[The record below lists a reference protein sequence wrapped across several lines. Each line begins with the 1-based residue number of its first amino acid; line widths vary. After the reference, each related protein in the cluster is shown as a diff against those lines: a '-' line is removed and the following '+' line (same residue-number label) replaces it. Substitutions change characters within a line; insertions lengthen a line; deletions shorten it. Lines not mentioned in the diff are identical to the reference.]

1 MHNGGIMP
9 RYPARFL
16 LAALITAWTVD
27 IFFWMK
33 PVGINVLIWVIVV
46 LAGLAA
52 LLIFEKV
59 RPAWVNL
66 ALVIPILGL
75 AATAFTRR
83 EELTVFIGVA
93 LSLLGLVLLAATTRT
108 GNWVFYRMGDFIKAY
123 ALTWWAGVTRQA
135 AVFKRPAPVE
145 GAPAPSAGKRL
156 LRNVG
161 PVLIGLALAL
171 PLVAILSALLASAD
185 PIFSDRL
192 SEFFKLFDLQ
202 RLPEYIFRG
211 FYVLMLAYV
220 FTGVYLHAVLPARD
234 EARPD
239 PQQAWMKPFL
249 GFTEGNVVL
258 ICVDALF
265 AVFVILQFQY
275 FFGGSSNINVSG
287 YTFSEYAVRGF
298 NELVWVA
305 VISLLTY
312 LGLATL
318 AKRQGTGQRRTFS
331 VLSILLLGL
340 VLVILVSAWYR
351 LGLYE
356 QAYGF
361 TRLRTYTHIFIPWL
375 GGLLAVTILLE
386 LFNRRG
392 RFALALLAVMVGFGL
407 SFPILNVDA
416 FIARQNLG
424 RAARGLELDSFYL
437 KQLSTDAV
445 PVLLAEYTAAETSAE
460 VKAALGA
467 ELACRAAM
475 TAAEEP
481 RPWQGYNLS
490 ESRASR
496 LLAENAAG
504 WSTVSVRHNPD
515 TYPEWEVQVDGEW
528 QNCAYEGFM
537 D

>member
-1 MHNGGIMP
+1 MP
-9 RYPARFL
+9 RFPARFL
-16 LAALITAWTVD
+16 LAALLTAWTVD

-33 PVGINVLIWVIVV
+33 PVGINYLIWVVVV

-66 ALVIPILGL
+66 ALVIPILAL

-93 LSLLGLVLLAATTRT
+93 LSLLGLMLLAATTRT
-108 GNWVFYRMGDFIKAY
+108 GNWVFYRMGDVIKAF
-123 ALTWWAGVTRQA
+123 ALTWWAGVTRSPA
-135 AVFKRPAPVE
+135 LYKRSAPVE
-145 GAPAPSAGKRL
+145 GEAPAVGAGKRF

-161 PVLIGLALAL
+161 PVLLGLALAL
-171 PLVAILSALLASAD
+171 PLVTILAALLASAD

-192 SEFFKLFDLQ
+192 NEFFKIFDLQ
-202 RLPEYIFRG
+202 RLPEYIFRA
-211 FYVLMLAYV
+211 FYTLMLAWV
-220 FTGVYLHAVLPARD
+220 FTGVYLHAVLPTRD
-234 EARPD
+234 EPRPD
-239 PQQAWMKPFL
+239 PQKAWMKPFL

-265 AVFVILQFQY
+265 AFFVILQFQY
-275 FFGGSSNINVSG
+275 FFGGASNINVSG

-312 LGLATL
+312 LGLSTI
-318 AKRQGTGQRRTFS
+318 AKRQGAGQRRTFS
-331 VLSILLLGL
+331 VLAILLLGL

-386 LFNRRG
+386 LFSRRG
-392 RFALALLAVMVGFGL
+392 RFALALLAVIVGFGL
-407 SFPILNVDA
+407 TFPILNVDG
-416 FIARQNLG
+416 FIARKNLA
-424 RAARGLELDSFYL
+424 RAAQGLELDSFYL

-445 PVLLAEYTAAETSAE
+445 PVLLAEYTAAETSPA
-460 VKAALGA
+460 VKDALGA

-504 WSTVSVRHNPD
+504 WSAVSVRHNPE
-515 TYPEWEVQVDGEW
+515 TYPEWEVQVNGEW
-528 QNCAYEGFM
+528 QNCDYEGYM